1 MIETAAGILLI
12 AIALADLFATVLL
25 VRGDASILSPFVT
38 RAVWWLFK
46 RADRRLG
53 LDGRLMMLAGPILL
67 VLIVLLWA
75 LLLVTGFALLYLP
88 MLGQAVNASTGTL
101 RPTFGAAM
109 YFSGYDFS
117 TLGLGDAV
125 PRSGAAR
132 MLTVIEACTGFGAV
146 TLAISYTLNIYNAV
160 NRQESFALQLHG
172 GSDATGWAAVA
183 LTGLY
188 PAGKPDQNASSLL
201 EAIAGQA
208 YQLLQIHR
216 SYPLA
221 RYYRRRQPELS
232 TVRITFHLL
241 DLVTL
246 IEAVFSAG
254 QSIPARHTWFRQLA
268 PCRLCLRRSRP
279 RHRSTGRPRELAGV
293 FRPQHRIDRGQYR
306 YPGGRGGMAALCR
319 HTVPLGRSRPPSR
332 RAPGLFLRDDRQPLD
347 PAGPAPAWG
356 SIAERPS
363 ECRLRGTAHV

>member
-25 VRGDASILSPFVT
+25 VRSDASILSPFVT

-117 TLGLGDAV
+117 TLGLGDVV

-254 QSIPARHTWFRQLA
+254 QYRYLLGTHGFVSLRHAAFAFVEAGRGTDPPADPASWRGYFDRSIELIADNIAIPAAGEVWLRYAGIRCRWDGPARHLVEHLGYSYETIASPSIRPGRRQ
-268 PCRLCLRRSRP
+268 
-279 RHRSTGRPRELAGV
+279 HG
-293 FRPQHRIDRGQYR
+293 
-306 YPGGRGGMAALCR
+306 AA
-319 HTVPLGRSRPPSR
+319 
-332 RAPGLFLRDDRQPLD
+332 
-347 PAGPAPAWG
+347 
-356 SIAERPS
+356 
-363 ECRLRGTAHV
+363 